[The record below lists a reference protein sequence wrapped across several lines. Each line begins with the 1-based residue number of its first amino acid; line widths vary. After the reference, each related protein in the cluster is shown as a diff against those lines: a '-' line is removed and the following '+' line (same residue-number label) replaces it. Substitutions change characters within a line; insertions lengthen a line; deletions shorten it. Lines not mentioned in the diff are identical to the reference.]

1 MLNELNVCKRT
12 VGIKQ
17 TRRAIR
23 EGLARKVYLAADADP
38 ALVEELRELCVQRSI
53 PVEEAFT
60 MRQIGAACTIA
71 VGAAAAAVL
80 QE

>member
-1 MLNELNVCKRT
+1 MKELNVCKRT

-38 ALVEELRELCVQRSI
+38 ALVEELKELCAQRGI
-53 PVEEAFT
+53 PVEETFT
-60 MRQIGAACTIA
+60 MRQIGAACAIA

-80 QE
+80 RE